1 MDMPKKEWERM
12 MYLFEKY
19 CRYTDQGR
27 LHVEIVSYPP
37 TDAEVEELEQLV
49 YFYNRF
55 NNHIK

>member
-1 MDMPKKEWERM
+1 MDMPEKEWRRM

-19 CRYTDQGR
+19 CKWDKTR
-27 LHVEIVSYPP
+27 LYVEIVSYPP
-37 TDAEVEELEQLV
+37 KDEEVEELEQLV